1 MGISAWRTAA
11 ASVLALGL
19 LTRPAQAQTIDEIV
33 ARHIEAR
40 GGKARLS
47 AIQTIKL
54 TRTVATG
61 IGTPLKVV
69 VYKKRPNL
77 MRLEQAS
84 AQPGATVIPRAINPE
99 VVWDTVQGKP
109 VPRPDQIAA
118 ETRDVE
124 GDFDGLLVDWK
135 DKGHSVVLDGRE
147 KSAGGEAYKLTV
159 TLKSG
164 LKRTIYLDAQTFLE
178 RRHTG
183 VLNLPGGRQ
192 FDVIITF
199 DNWRDV
205 EGVKFP
211 FDITEERTGK
221 EPVVSLVT
229 YTETIEL
236 NIPLDD
242 GMFAMPAGAFPVPP
256 EALPLRQ
263 VPGGGTR
270 QEGQLH
276 VHTEEI
282 AAAIASAERSIS
294 DSLVCQLLTEIRIAG
309 SPSQRVP
316 PHQQVPSAWTAAMTP
331 GVTFSP
337 DWLMNRTRT

>member
-1 MGISAWRTAA
+1 MRTSKYFVAA
-11 ASVLALGL
+11 ALGAAVFM
-19 LTRPAQAQTIDEIV
+19 PIESKAQSLDEIV

-40 GGKARLS
+40 GGKEQLKS
-47 AIQTIKL
+47 IQTVKL

-61 IGTPLKVV
+61 IGNPIKVV

-77 MRLEQAS
+77 VRLEQGP
-84 AQPGATVIPRAINPE
+84 AQPGATLIPRGVSADA
-99 VVWDTVQGKP
+99 VWDTVQGKP
-109 VPRPDQIAA
+109 VARPAQIAA

-135 DKGHSVVLDGRE
+135 EKGHAIALDGRE
-147 KSAGGEAYKLTV
+147 KLPGGEAYKLIA

-164 LKRTIYLDAQTFLE
+164 LKRTIYVDAKTYLE

-192 FDVIITF
+192 FDITITF

-229 YTETIEL
+229 YTEKIEL
-236 NIPLDD
+236 NTPMDD
-242 GMFAMPAGAFPVPP
+242 AIFAMPAK
-256 EALPLRQ
+256 
-263 VPGGGTR
+263 
-270 QEGQLH
+270 
-276 VHTEEI
+276 
-282 AAAIASAERSIS
+282 
-294 DSLVCQLLTEIRIAG
+294 
-309 SPSQRVP
+309 
-316 PHQQVPSAWTAAMTP
+316 
-331 GVTFSP
+331 
-337 DWLMNRTRT
+337 